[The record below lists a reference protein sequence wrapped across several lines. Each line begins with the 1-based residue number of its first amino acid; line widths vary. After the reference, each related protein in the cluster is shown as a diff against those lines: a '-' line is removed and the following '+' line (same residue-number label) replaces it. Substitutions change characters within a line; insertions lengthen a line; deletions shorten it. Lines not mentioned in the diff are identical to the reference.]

1 MQTLP
6 KLNAP
11 FNLEARSMPMRT
23 LNKNTLEKMEEY
35 IQRYCIEKG
44 VSPSYRKIVVKKR
57 NTLLQTITH
66 QL

>member
-35 IQRYCIEKG
+35 IQRYCIEKDIIVDDCQIQG
-44 VSPSYRKIVVKKR
+44 V
-57 NTLLQTITH
+57 LLIFDK
-66 QL
+66 